1 MDNGVV
7 DSSSFLG
14 TPVYTKQKIVRQEKP
29 VDFTLC
35 CLFIF
40 ISFKFYKRSHRWKSF
55 FLIGTIEYI
64 SFKFYLTSNS
74 GLVMFGSNKTYVQS
88 ELEGCADILT

>member
-1 MDNGVV
+1 MDRLLFWG
-7 DSSSFLG
+7 
-14 TPVYTKQKIVRQEKP
+14 PCIYETKNFEKKKP